1 MCEKQICRFDHFTI
15 LFASKIRSIHS
26 ERVNGADLGEY
37 SPYLIRLC
45 DKKARSSFL
54 KTWDYPPISS

>member
-15 LFASKIRSIHS
+15 LFASQIRSIHPL
-26 ERVNGADLGEY
+26 RVDGANFQRIF
-37 SPYLIRLC
+37 PPLIRPR

-54 KTWDYPPISS
+54 KVWDYPLLS